1 MMMTLWLVSWV
12 CGVKNKPLAACFVS
26 TLRSS
31 EVCFCQPTLLSS
43 DRFGRYFETLL
54 LMQSIVM
61 IATMLIMLNLCTS
74 VRMASELNTKRR
86 SFLGQHIAPVSQSAR
101 GENVAAFV
109 K

>member
-1 MMMTLWLVSWV
+1 MLHVNYQPVKLCQSFRTDTL
-12 CGVKNKPLAACFVS
+12 FVFVN
-26 TLRSS
+26 RR
-31 EVCFCQPTLLSS
+31 FPS

-86 SFLGQHIAPVSQSAR
+86 TFIGQQIAPVSQ
-101 GENVAAFV
+101 
-109 K
+109 

>member
-1 MMMTLWLVSWV
+1 MLHVNYQPVKLCQSFRSDTL
-12 CGVKNKPLAACFVS
+12 FVFVN
-26 TLRSS
+26 RR
-31 EVCFCQPTLLSS
+31 FPS

-86 SFLGQHIAPVSQSAR
+86 TFIGQQIAPVSQ
-101 GENVAAFV
+101 
-109 K
+109 

>member
-1 MMMTLWLVSWV
+1 MLYNNVAFELSAGEALSVFQV
-12 CGVKNKPLAACFVS
+12 GHFV
-26 TLRSS
+26 
-31 EVCFCQPTLLSS
+31 FFPS

-86 SFLGQHIAPVSQSAR
+86 SFIGQQIAPVSQ
-101 GENVAAFV
+101 
-109 K
+109 

>member
-1 MMMTLWLVSWV
+1 MLHVNYQPVKLCQSFRSDTL
-12 CGVKNKPLAACFVS
+12 FVFVN
-26 TLRSS
+26 RR
-31 EVCFCQPTLLSS
+31 FPS

-86 SFLGQHIAPVSQSAR
+86 AFIGQQIAPVSQ
-101 GENVAAFV
+101 
-109 K
+109 